1 MITRIARSDRV
12 RSAWWAAPH
21 VAGAPHTGARGLG
34 AIAGALVSLATLVS
48 PLWAATGQEPGPPAQ
63 GQAVP
68 AAPRQAG
75 LAPIEQAVCADCHA
89 VEAFRA
95 SVHGA
100 VVPCLSCHAR
110 DRHRE
115 MPLDSA
121 GAARTRSALCARCH
135 ADVQA
140 SHPAV
145 DGAPRCTDCH
155 SAHADPLVAEA
166 IPSIAKRCGSCHAAE
181 FAGYARGAHAG
192 GLADTPNP
200 DVPSCVTCH
209 PSHGPAL
216 SAVATRHEATARC
229 VACHSNDELARRYD
243 LPSMAGRS
251 YADDFHGRTMQFLAR
266 DSAGEAHPAVLICA
280 DCHGAHDVT
289 WVDRGDMATVCL
301 GCHQTADPKI
311 AGAWLGHEP
320 ISRRNGIIVWAI
332 RLFYYVFIPLVL
344 GGLLIHILFDIRHQL
359 RKGRGRARSG
369 AKSTISV
376 TRFSP
381 IERLEHLL
389 SMTTFTLLV
398 LTGLPQAWP
407 ASALGSWLIQ
417 LFGGIASTR
426 LVHRTTGVVFVT
438 LLVLHVGR
446 AVYGIARNR
455 RLPVM
460 FATRSDFTAVWQ
472 TLRHLVGRGSP
483 PKVGKFDFR
492 EKFEYWGLFLGGTL
506 MTVTGLLLMFPDGA
520 SRLLPGALLVG
531 ARVMHG
537 LEATFAVLVVILWHT
552 WGVILRPEVFPLD
565 TSIFTG
571 KISLERLQHEHALE
585 YERIFGTGGAG
596 ARRDGPAGSA
606 VASEVRGPL
615 AQEGGQTLGE
625 VRAVRD
631 AGEVP

>member
-1 MITRIARSDRV
+1 MLTRIACPSRAR
-12 RSAWWAAPH
+12 APWWAASRN
-21 VAGAPHTGARGLG
+21 VGEPHTGARAVRRWIAAPVLG
-34 AIAGALVSLATLVS
+34 ALAAGLTALAIVTS
-48 PLWAATGQEPGPPAQ
+48 PLVAATEQQPGTAAQQQALPATRQ
-63 GQAVP
+63 QTAP
-68 AAPRQAG
+68 AR
-75 LAPIEQAVCADCHA
+75 IEQDVCADCHA
-89 VEAFRA
+89 VEAYR
-95 SVHGA
+95 SGVHRA
-100 VVPCLSCHAR
+100 VVPCLSCHAK

-121 GAARTRSALCARCH
+121 GAAQTRSAFCSRCH
-135 ADVQA
+135 ADVES
-140 SHPAV
+140 SHPHV
-145 DGAPRCTDCH
+145 EGAPLCTDCH
-155 SAHADPLVAEA
+155 SAHGDPPVAVA
-166 IPSIAKRCGSCHAAE
+166 TALIARRCGSCHASQ
-181 FAGYARGAHAG
+181 FAGYAQGAHAG
-192 GLADTPNP
+192 AIADTPNP

-216 SAVATRHEATARC
+216 SAAAARHEATARC
-229 VACHSNDELARRYD
+229 VECHSNDELARRYD
-243 LPSMAGRS
+243 LPSMAGKS

-266 DSAGEAHPAVLICA
+266 DAAGRAQPDVLICA

-289 WVDRGDMATVCL
+289 WVDRGDMAAVCL
-301 GCHQTADPKI
+301 GCHQTADARI

-320 ISRRNGIIVWAI
+320 ISPSNGIIVWAI

-344 GGLLIHILFDIRHQL
+344 GGLLIHILFDVRHQL
-359 RKGRGRARSG
+359 RKRRSHAPG
-369 AKSTISV
+369 AAGSTIGV

-381 IERLEHLL
+381 IERIEHLL

-398 LTGLPQAWP
+398 VTGLPQAWP
-407 ASALGSWLIQ
+407 ASSLGNWFIQ

-426 LVHRTTGVVFVT
+426 LVHRTTGVFFVT

-460 FATRSDFTAVWQ
+460 FATRRDFTAVWQ
-472 TLRHLVGRGSP
+472 TLRHMLGRGP
-483 PKVGKFDFR
+483 APKVGKFDFR

-520 SRLLPGALLVG
+520 SRLLPGVILVG

-571 KISLERLQHEHALE
+571 KISLDRLKEEHALE
-585 YERIFGTGGAG
+585 YERIFGP
-596 ARRDGPAGSA
+596 RDG
-606 VASEVRGPL
+606 
-615 AQEGGQTLGE
+615 
-625 VRAVRD
+625 D
-631 AGEVP
+631 A